1 MKLSKEQ
8 TVSKEVQSVNS
19 WLDNQLSEI
28 IIHHPA
34 QCGER
39 ASAYARRA
47 SCTLLSSDM
56 KLQNQQ
62 RSSEHKHV
70 IIQSMLFS
78 CHRLKGGEQKRC
90 MDAFDGHLHSVRVH
104 GFSERRI
111 GMFCTCSPGVTPHA
125 ILGTWC

>member
-19 WLDNQLSEI
+19 WLDNQFYEI

-39 ASAYARRA
+39 ASAYARLA

-62 RSSEHKHV
+62 RTTN
-70 IIQSMLFS
+70 M
-78 CHRLKGGEQKRC
+78 
-90 MDAFDGHLHSVRVH
+90 
-104 GFSERRI
+104 
-111 GMFCTCSPGVTPHA
+111 
-125 ILGTWC
+125 